1 MYSTLEILAGSYTL
15 ILPLKKQRD
24 VQDLFLT
31 HSAIKCGVN
40 NIHTNGSEYPL
51 QGKHITRLDIPPYVT
66 VALHFQ
72 RAFCQ
77 MFCS

>member
-31 HSAIKCGVN
+31 HSALKCGVN
-40 NIHTNGSEYPL
+40 NIHTNESEYPL
-51 QGKHITRLDIPPYVT
+51 
-66 VALHFQ
+66 
-72 RAFCQ
+72 
-77 MFCS
+77 